1 MHFAWFERGPLSLHV
16 FEATRL
22 LYAVDTFD
30 QVDELSMVMN
40 AWVVLGFYI
49 ATLTKCLTC
58 VLLCLS
64 RGASLFSYQQ
74 VGKSENSYEQ
84 TKTTFTGSELFDGSW
99 IMKLWSN
106 RMSR

>member
-1 MHFAWFERGPLSLHV
+1 
-16 FEATRL
+16 
-22 LYAVDTFD
+22 
-30 QVDELSMVMN
+30 MV
-40 AWVVLGFYI
+40 LEFYI
-49 ATLTKCLTC
+49 KTLTKSLSC
-58 VLLCLS
+58 VLLCSS